1 LSNAENELA
10 FNRAQRWQKMTEIS
24 YKYSLG
30 PEKTR
35 DLFTYERLDRPIIKT
50 VQKHPGNQ
58 FPDAKEI
65 AKVTILMRAFFAK

>member
-1 LSNAENELA
+1 
-10 FNRAQRWQKMTEIS
+10 MTEIS

-65 AKVTILMRAFFAK
+65 AKVTILMKAFFAK